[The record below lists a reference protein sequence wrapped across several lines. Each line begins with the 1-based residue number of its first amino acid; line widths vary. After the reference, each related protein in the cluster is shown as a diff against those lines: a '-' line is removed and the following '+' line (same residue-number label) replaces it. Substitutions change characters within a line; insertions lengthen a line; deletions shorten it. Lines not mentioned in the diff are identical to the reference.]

1 MVAMVTAGV
10 AVEAQ
15 EVNQVTSFYKSLA
28 DGDRKFRNLLPGGH
42 GGQDG
47 GDGEHSPFSGDGGL
61 GSGVGFHLS
70 HWMMFLL
77 GQSITTCFYLGG
89 HPEVPLERV
98 RS

>member
-28 DGDRKFRNLLPGGH
+28 DGDRNLLPAGGH

-61 GSGVGFHLS
+61 GSGVGFHQYL
-70 HWMMFLL
+70 WMMFLL
-77 GQSITTCFYLGG
+77 GQSLTTCFYLGR

-98 RS
+98 RP